1 MDELRG
7 YYEAMHRL
15 LIAAAFVMA
24 TLAVAHPISAR
35 QDPVQALR
43 AMFGAP
49 LPADLRYRQLAD
61 GVIVYD
67 SKAEHVDV
75 EQQTLQAFNATSK
88 SMNTVFPVNGYAS
101 PYGALV
107 MKRIEDLF
115 ARVGEAD
122 RAALL
127 ADKVGAGFD
136 RSIISW
142 DADPARGTVALA
154 VRYHRDRLSS
164 HVRMELSDD
173 YGRPEPLDPAGYEFY
188 TMAVCSRTGGG
199 SWTNREEEL
208 AAVAR
213 KHNVALP
220 NDRAGRA
227 AAAAELVKLVLRQ
240 Q

>member
-1 MDELRG
+1 
-7 YYEAMHRL
+7 MHRS
-15 LIAAAFVMA
+15 LIAAALVIA
-24 TLAVAHPISAR
+24 TLAVAHPISAK
-35 QDPVQALR
+35 QDPAQALR
-43 AMFGAP
+43 TMFGAP
-49 LPADLRYRQLAD
+49 LPPDLRYRQLAD

-67 SKAEHVDV
+67 SKVVHVDV
-75 EQQTLQAFNATSK
+75 DQQTLQAFNSTSK
-88 SMNTVFPVNGYAS
+88 YINTVFPDNDYAS
-101 PYGALV
+101 PYGAWV

-142 DADPARGTVALA
+142 DAELTRGTVALA
-154 VRYHRDRLSS
+154 VQYHRDRLSS
-164 HVRMELSDD
+164 HVGMELSDD
-173 YGRPEPLDPAGYEFY
+173 YGRPEPLDPAEYEFF
-188 TMAVCSRTGGG
+188 TIAVCSRTGVD

-208 AAVAR
+208 AAVA
-213 KHNVALP
+213 KKLNVALP

>member
-1 MDELRG
+1 
-7 YYEAMHRL
+7 MHRSPIVAA
-15 LIAAAFVMA
+15 LIIV
-24 TLAVAHPISAR
+24 TLAVAPPTSAT
-35 QDPVQALR
+35 QDPAQALR
-43 AMFGAP
+43 TLFGAP

-67 SKAEHVDV
+67 SKVVQADV
-75 EQQTLQAFNATSK
+75 NQQTLQAFNPSSK
-88 SMNTVFPVNGYAS
+88 SIHAVFPDNDYAS

-142 DADPARGTVALA
+142 DAEPARGTVVAA
-154 VRYHRDRLSS
+154 VHYHRDRLSS
-164 HVRMELSDD
+164 HVGMELSDD
-173 YGRPEPLDPAGYEFY
+173 YGRPEPLDPAASEFF
-188 TMAVCSRTGGG
+188 TIAVCSRTGVDR
-199 SWTNREEEL
+199 WTNREEEL
-208 AAVAR
+208 AAVAK
-213 KHNVALP
+213 KHGVALP

>member
-1 MDELRG
+1 
-7 YYEAMHRL
+7 MHRW
-15 LIAAAFVMA
+15 LIAAVVAALVA
-24 TLAVAHPISAR
+24 TVEVAHPISAD
-35 QDPVQALR
+35 QDPAEALR
-43 AMFGAP
+43 AMLGFP
-49 LPADLRYRQLAD
+49 TLPADLRYRQLAD

-67 SKAEHVDV
+67 SKVAQADVD
-75 EQQTLQAFNATSK
+75 QQTLQAFNPASK
-88 SMNTVFPVNGYAS
+88 YVNTVFPDNDYAS
-101 PYGALV
+101 PYGALL

-136 RSIISW
+136 RSIVSW
-142 DADPARGTVALA
+142 DAEPTRGTVALA
-154 VRYHRDRLSS
+154 VHYHRDRLSS
-164 HVRMELSDD
+164 HLGMELSDD
-173 YGRPEPLDPAGYEFY
+173 YGRPEALDPAEYEFF
-188 TMAVCSRTGGG
+188 TIAVCSRTGVD

-208 AAVAR
+208 AAVAK

-220 NDRAGRA
+220 NGRAGRE

>member
-1 MDELRG
+1 
-7 YYEAMHRL
+7 MHRS
-15 LIAAAFVMA
+15 LIAAPLVIA
-24 TLAVAHPISAR
+24 TLAVTHLISAN
-35 QDPVQALR
+35 QDPAQALR
-43 AMFGAP
+43 TMLGGP

-67 SKAEHVDV
+67 GKVVHADVD
-75 EQQTLQAFNATSK
+75 QQTLQAFNPASK
-88 SMNTVFPVNGYAS
+88 YVNPVFPGNDYAS
-101 PYGALV
+101 PYGASV
-107 MKRIEDLF
+107 MKRLEDLF

-122 RAALL
+122 RATLL
-127 ADKVGAGFD
+127 AANVGAGFD

-142 DADPARGTVALA
+142 DAEPTRGTVALA

-164 HVRMELSDD
+164 HLGMELSDD
-173 YGRPEPLDPAGYEFY
+173 YGRPEPLDPAEYEFF
-188 TMAVCSRTGGG
+188 TIAVCSRTGVD

-208 AAVAR
+208 TAAAR

-220 NDRAGRA
+220 ADRAGRA